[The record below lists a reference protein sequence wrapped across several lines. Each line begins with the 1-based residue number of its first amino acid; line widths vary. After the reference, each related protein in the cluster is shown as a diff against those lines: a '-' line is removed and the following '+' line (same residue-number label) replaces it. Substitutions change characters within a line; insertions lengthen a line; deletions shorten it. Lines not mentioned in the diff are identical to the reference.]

1 MKQYQID
8 LDLFPIGLRKLM
20 EIGFPNKEAW
30 IEEAQLYDTSELLM
44 AQQILE
50 QNYPGEQQIW
60 RKQRLRV
67 EIRRRTEKKKDKGTL
82 TKSKFAIEWEKAC
95 EPFRRLRNG

>member
-1 MKQYQID
+1 MRTNPINV
-8 LDLFPIGLRKLM
+8 LEFPLGLRKLM

-30 IEEAQLYDTSELLM
+30 IEEAQLYDLGELLM
-44 AQQILE
+44 AQEILE
-50 QNYPGEQQIW
+50 RNYPGEQQIW

-67 EIRRRTEKKKDKGTL
+67 EIKKRTEKKTDKGTL
-82 TKSKFAIEWEKAC
+82 TKSKFSLEWEKAC

>member
-20 EIGFPNKEAW
+20 EIAPPDNDVW
-30 IEEAQLYDTSELLM
+30 NEEAVLYDLGELLM
-44 AQQILE
+44 AQKILE
-50 QNYPGEQQIW
+50 KNYPKGSQIW

-67 EIRRRTEKKKDKGTL
+67 EIKKRTTDNTL
-82 TKSKFAIEWEKAC
+82 TRSKFALEWEKAC